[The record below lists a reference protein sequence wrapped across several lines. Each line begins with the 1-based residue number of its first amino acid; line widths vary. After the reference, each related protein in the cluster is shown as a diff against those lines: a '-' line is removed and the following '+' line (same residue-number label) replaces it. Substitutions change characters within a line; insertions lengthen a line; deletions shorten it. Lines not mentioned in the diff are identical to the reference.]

1 VLRLAVC
8 AGGRERNCGHG
19 RACCAAEPSCI
30 RRSDRSAYMTHRHY
44 GVPMPKPRPTHTGP
58 APGGAWGSGPIL
70 GGIVVI
76 LIVLG
81 VVLYGLSRTLAEL

>member
-1 VLRLAVC
+1 
-8 AGGRERNCGHG
+8 
-19 RACCAAEPSCI
+19 
-30 RRSDRSAYMTHRHY
+30 
-44 GVPMPKPRPTHTGP
+44 MPKPRPTHTGP
-58 APGGAWGSGPIL
+58 APGGAWGSSPIL